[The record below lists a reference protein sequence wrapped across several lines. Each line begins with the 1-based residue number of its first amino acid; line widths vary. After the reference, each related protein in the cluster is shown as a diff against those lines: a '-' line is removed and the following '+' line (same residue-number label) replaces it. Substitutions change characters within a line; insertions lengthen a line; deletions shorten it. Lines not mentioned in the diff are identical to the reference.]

1 MSKRAALALPV
12 LFMLSAAT
20 AVCQD
25 VKGTEGK
32 GSAGSPYEE
41 RRREALEKLKS
52 IKVGLGDCGEGFN
65 RSYDSA
71 SNSYADGGD
80 ICFGVTFTNGSSEP
94 TSFPVTDL
102 FQHTRPQLFKDGEP
116 VRYREKVAA
125 LLEEKEKSQ
134 EIFSVRVVTL
144 APGQTTSIR
153 IHLGDW
159 YEPLR
164 DGSYNF
170 SVKWRFIYG
179 GGWVESSSSDFK
191 VRSK

>member
-1 MSKRAALALPV
+1 MSKRLAFALPV
-12 LFMLSAAT
+12 LFMISAST

-25 VKGTEGK
+25 VKGAEGK
-32 GSAGSPYEE
+32 GSAAATYEV
-41 RRREALEKLKS
+41 RRREALDKLKS

-80 ICFGVTFTNGSSEP
+80 ICFGVAFTNGSSDP
-94 TSFPVTDL
+94 VSFPVTDL
-102 FQHTRPQLFKDGEP
+102 FQQARPQLFKDGEP
-116 VRYREKVAA
+116 VPYREKVAA

-134 EIFSVRVVTL
+134 EIFSVKVVTL
-144 APGQTTSIR
+144 APGQTTSLR

-164 DGSYNF
+164 DGSYSF
-170 SVKWRFIYG
+170 SVKWRFVYG
-179 GGWVESSSSDFK
+179 GDWVESPPADFK